1 MKEFV
6 VSIVSIL
13 WLKCVILK
21 YKYVNK
27 KEVFIKDRLW
37 DFISELSK
45 WSGSSN
51 TDDSVSPVGDQKTD
65 NLSIRIILT

>member
-1 MKEFV
+1 M
-6 VSIVSIL
+6 
-13 WLKCVILK
+13 LK

-37 DFISELSK
+37 DFVSELSK

-51 TDDSVSPVGDQKTD
+51 TDDSAPPVGEHKTD
-65 NLSIRIILT
+65 NLSIKIIII